1 MVGPQLE
8 LIPCSGA
15 YCSMSIIA
23 LLDLPLE
30 LAHDAPARRSGL
42 TSFVDGLPQ
51 WLSRCRS
58 RPGAAGSRSKLTLA

>member
-1 MVGPQLE
+1 
-8 LIPCSGA
+8 
-15 YCSMSIIA
+15 MSIIA